1 VSVILFTTHHITL
14 VPEKSDSGI
23 DAEIIDDLAN
33 LYHPRHHY
41 GCGGAKTPYCLIKI
55 GGRQLRLYAFHYPSF
70 SITTNR
76 KKPSSKTLSFIDI
89 REKQLL
95 RKWTLKAALII
106 TIQVRQIKFIHILVL
121 IYTDSYMFIIHRSQI
136 RDEFSTAS
144 VTCDASKSS
153 LTKNL

>member
-1 VSVILFTTHHITL
+1 MSVILFTTHHITL

-89 REKQLL
+89 LEKQLL

-106 TIQVRQIKFIHILVL
+106 TIQVRQENLANTNHCSNLYSSV
-121 IYTDSYMFIIHRSQI
+121 FIIHRFQI
-136 RDEFSTAS
+136 
-144 VTCDASKSS
+144 
-153 LTKNL
+153 

>member
-1 VSVILFTTHHITL
+1 MFTETTAS

-23 DAEIIDDLAN
+23 DAEIIDDLEN

-41 GCGGAKTPYCLIKI
+41 GCDGAKTPYCLIKI

-70 SITTNR
+70 SSTTNS

-89 REKQLL
+89 LEKQLL

-106 TIQVRQIKFIHILVL
+106 TIQVRQVNFIHIIVL
-121 IYTDSYMFIIHRSQI
+121 IYTDSYMKQM
-136 RDEFSTAS
+136 
-144 VTCDASKSS
+144 
-153 LTKNL
+153 LTKKDLARFWDLAQNLPVTA

>member
-1 VSVILFTTHHITL
+1 MSVILFTTHHITL

-70 SITTNR
+70 SSTTNS

-89 REKQLL
+89 LEKQLL

-106 TIQVRQIKFIHILVL
+106 TIQVRQENLANTNHCSNLYSSVL
-121 IYTDSYMFIIHRSQI
+121 IIHRFQI
-136 RDEFSTAS
+136 
-144 VTCDASKSS
+144 
-153 LTKNL
+153 

>member
-106 TIQVRQIKFIHILVL
+106 TIQVRQVKFIHILVL

-144 VTCDASKSS
+144 VTCDASK
-153 LTKNL
+153 